1 MGAIMTMRFRILLA
15 PVGLFVTLLGGCF
28 QPPFDMP
35 DASVIRY
42 DGEQALPPDCAK
54 LAVPSGLTDAG
65 ERLPAVAWGCAT
77 YTNLAAQVAYPLDV
91 AQPAPV
97 GPADGAVA
105 ASAMRR
111 YEENK
116 VEQLDKESSRDAK

>member
-15 PVGLFVTLLGGCF
+15 PVGLLVTLLGGCI

-42 DGEQALPPDCAK
+42 NGVQAVPPDCAK

-65 ERLPAVAWGCAT
+65 VRQPPVAWGCAT
-77 YTNLAAQVAYPLDV
+77 YTNLAAQIAHPLDL
-91 AQPAPV
+91 AQPGPL
-97 GPADGAVA
+97 GPADAAVA
-105 ASAMRR
+105 ANAMRR
-111 YEENK
+111 YEQDK
-116 VEQLDKESSRDAK
+116 VTPLDTTSSRDAK